1 MKKHDV
7 EQGSYDWHNLR
18 VGKVT
23 STRLKKVMS
32 ANNLEVIDEM
42 IAEIETGYT
51 EDVDVFVSEDMQRGT
66 DLEPVAASAYE
77 ELTGS
82 KTELCGFVTSDEMQL
97 LGLSPD
103 RWVGEDGA
111 IEIKCPK
118 SKTHI
123 KTIRQGQIP
132 NDHKYQVMCYFLVNP
147 DLKWLDFVSFDPR
160 IVKKPLF
167 VHRVTRDELEGE
179 LQLCQTELQK
189 FFKKFE
195 KIKTEIFF

>member
-1 MKKHDV
+1 MIKHEV
-7 EQGSYDWHNLR
+7 LQGSYDWHNLR

-51 EDVDVFVSEDMQRGT
+51 DDVDTFISEDMQRGT
-66 DLEPVAASAYE
+66 DLEPVAADEYAKMTNTTPE
-77 ELTGS
+77 A
-82 KTELCGFVTSDEMQL
+82 CGFVTSSEMPL

-103 RWVGEDGA
+103 RWIADDGA

-123 KTIRQGQIP
+123 KTIRQAQIP
-132 NDHKYQVMCYFLVNP
+132 NDHKYQVLCYFIVNP
-147 DLKWLDFVSFDPR
+147 NLKWLDFVSFDPR
-160 IVKKPLF
+160 IVKKPMF
-167 VHRVTRDELEGE
+167 IHRVTRDELAEDISS
-179 LQLCQTELQK
+179 CTTELKK
-189 FFKKFE
+189 FFAKFD
-195 KIKTEIFF
+195 KIKSEIFF